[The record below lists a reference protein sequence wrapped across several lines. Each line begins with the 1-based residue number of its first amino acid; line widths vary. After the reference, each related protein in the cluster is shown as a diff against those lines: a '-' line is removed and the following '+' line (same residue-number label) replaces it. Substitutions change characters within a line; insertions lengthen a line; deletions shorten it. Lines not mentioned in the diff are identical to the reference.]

1 VKQAV
6 SSTSEQAR
14 RMGAPRA
21 IALCQCFNGAL
32 EFQTGRWAEADTA
45 LRESIQLYRE
55 IGAASGEALAC
66 QRLGVL
72 QTARGQLA
80 EGLATLEEGVLAAER
95 ALMRAHCLT
104 RLFAAIARN
113 RLAADD
119 VMAASQVLAQGLATS
134 ERHGH
139 CTTCDALLLP
149 VAVSVRVAEGDFGSA
164 EDFCRRLD
172 EAARQYASRLWL
184 AMARQSRGELAAAQG
199 RLDAALDDYAKAQA
213 GFSAAGNEFEV
224 ARCLAAI
231 TALRF
236 ARGAPGDIAAG
247 QETER
252 ESHRILERLG
262 GQVGKFMQK

>member
-1 VKQAV
+1 VV
-6 SSTSEQAR
+6 STTHAQAR

-32 EFQTGRWAEADTA
+32 EFQAGHWADAEAA

-80 EGLATLEEGVLAAER
+80 EGLATLEEGVVAAER

-104 RLFAAIARN
+104 RLYAALARN
-113 RLAADD
+113 RIAAGDLAAAD
-119 VMAASQVLAQGLATS
+119 QVLELGLVMS

-149 VAVSVRVAEGDFGSA
+149 AAVSVRVAQRDLEAA
-164 EDFCRRLD
+164 EDFCRKLD
-172 EAARQYASRLWL
+172 AAAAEYASRTWV
-184 AMARQSRGELAAAQG
+184 AMARQARGELTAAQG
-199 RLDAALDDYAKAQA
+199 DLDAALRYYTEAHAAYA
-213 GFSAAGNEFEV
+213 AASNAYEA
-224 ARCLAAI
+224 ARCLAA
-231 TALRF
+231 AAELR
-236 ARGAPGDIAAG
+236 RVRRAPGDI
-247 QETER
+247 ETACAEQAEVQR
-252 ESHRILERLG
+252 AFELLG
-262 GQVGKFMQK
+262 VA